1 VRTEWVTPNS
11 TLVGYGDE
19 AVNELSEVPPNM
31 DQRAFWA
38 VFIARVKLIST
49 EVNSET
55 VLGNDA
61 KLVETYLYSGV
72 VRAEVKVAPV
82 YPIEL

>member
-1 VRTEWVTPNS
+1 
-11 TLVGYGDE
+11 
-19 AVNELSEVPPNM
+19 M